1 MSDNLSNFLVDLAS
15 DPDRMARFIAN
26 PMGEMDESPLTPAER
41 QIIIAE
47 DEDELQR
54 ALRPLKTNGSQAG
67 GGGDAAVYK
76 PKKKKSSKKTSATTK
91 KKPAGKKK

>member
-15 DPDRMARFIAN
+15 DPDRMARFMAN
-26 PMGEMDESPLTPAER
+26 PLGEMDESPLTPAER
-41 QIIIAE
+41 QIIIAD

-67 GGGDAAVYK
+67 GGGTAAVQK
-76 PKKKKSSKKTSATTK
+76 PKKKYHKKKSTTKK